1 MSLTKN
7 WLTSVVLF
15 GHVAIAAAVTPPQ
28 PAAKAAGPAA
38 ATAAKPTASAPAA
51 GAVRELDWDALLPQ
65 DARSKFQSGAPAPI
79 HDYLGGESGMAAQQ
93 VLDFSVNKTLD
104 GNTVKIPGFI
114 VPLDVGKDGM
124 VSEFFLVPYFGAC
137 IHVPPPPPNQIVYVR
152 MDKGMALD
160 SIYEAYWITGKLKV
174 TNKTTRLG
182 AAAYQL
188 AGTKI
193 EIYKY

>member
-1 MSLTKN
+1 MSLTKK

-51 GAVRELDWDALLPQ
+51 GAVRELDWDALLPE
-65 DARSKFQSGAPAPI
+65 DARTKFQGGAPAPI

-114 VPLDVGKDGM
+114 VPLDVGKIGR
-124 VSEFFLVPYFGAC
+124 A
-137 IHVPPPPPNQIVYVR
+137 HV
-152 MDKGMALD
+152 
-160 SIYEAYWITGKLKV
+160 
-174 TNKTTRLG
+174 
-182 AAAYQL
+182 
-188 AGTKI
+188 
-193 EIYKY
+193 

>member
-1 MSLTKN
+1 MSLTKK

-15 GHVAIAAAVTPPQ
+15 GYVAIAAAVTPPQ
-28 PAAKAAGPAA
+28 PAAKSA
-38 ATAAKPTASAPAA
+38 AAKPAAPASVT
-51 GAVRELDWDALLPQ
+51 GGVRELDWDALLPE
-65 DARSKFQSGAPAPI
+65 DARTKFQGGAPAPI

-137 IHVPPPPPNQIVYVR
+137 IHVPPPPPNQIIYVR

>member
-1 MSLTKN
+1 MADERGAVRLRRDRRG
-7 WLTSVVLF
+7 
-15 GHVAIAAAVTPPQ
+15 GHA
-28 PAAKAAGPAA
+28 PATGGQVCGPGREACRTGSGRERGRCARTRLGRPAA
-38 ATAAKPTASAPAA
+38 ARCAQQIPRQRA
-51 GAVRELDWDALLPQ
+51 GA
-65 DARSKFQSGAPAPI
+65 
-79 HDYLGGESGMAAQQ
+79 YLGGESGMAAQQ